1 MRDNKNIRQV
11 GFQEMEVVDIVKPLT
26 KYAVLLKRSSD
37 IKYELEKMLDICTS
51 DRPGPVLIDLP
62 DDLQREFI
70 NPNKLKSYK
79 PKKKSNKN
87 NINLK
92 KN

>member
-1 MRDNKNIRQV
+1 
-11 GFQEMEVVDIVKPLT
+11 
-26 KYAVLLKRSSD
+26 
-37 IKYELEKMLDICTS
+37 MLDICTS

-92 KN
+92 KINQFFNLLQSAKRPTLIIGMSKEI